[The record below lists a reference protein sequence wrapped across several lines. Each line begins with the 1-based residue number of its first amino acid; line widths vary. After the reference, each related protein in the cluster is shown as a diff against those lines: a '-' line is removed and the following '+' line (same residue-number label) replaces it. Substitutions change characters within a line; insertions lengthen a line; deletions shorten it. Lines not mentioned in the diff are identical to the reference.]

1 MLEQQLIQQQL
12 EEIEKMKQIKA
23 DHDREII
30 AIRSNYQ
37 QSVYS
42 GTIIVRDNSDYRKQD
57 YMIKDNNRAQ
67 SQPRMVDKGLS
78 HLAESFRIS
87 DKDENTSKNMT
98 IDELLAS
105 SPKKLSSL
113 RSSSNN
119 SGRKPPKQITN
130 FPSS

>member
-57 YMIKDNNRAQ
+57 YMIKD
-67 SQPRMVDKGLS
+67 
-78 HLAESFRIS
+78 
-87 DKDENTSKNMT
+87 ENTSKNMT

-119 SGRKPPKQITN
+119 SGRKPPMQITN